1 MQVTTL
7 PKLTRLLPAALLAF
21 GYAVAPLEAAAE
33 VQIRTLDDGTLHIF
47 NESQVEKERRQSSR
61 LLPVPKEELKLLI
74 DRYARFFGLSPQL
87 VQAVVQAESGYN
99 VKALSNK
106 GAMGLM
112 QLMPGTA
119 ELLGVTNAW
128 DPQQNVRGGTAYLKQ
143 QLDRFG
149 SVRLAVAAYNAGP
162 NAVAKYSGV
171 PPYRETQEYV
181 EKVLSLYQQSPPD
194 ALVDLVRDR
203 AREQREADR
212 LHKELVVKQQPPA
225 GNKVYLTRDA
235 NNQLVLTDSPPQAAL
250 PKLTRRAALPRR
262 VPAASGAQ

>member
-21 GYAVAPLEAAAE
+21 GAALAPPEAAAE

-47 NESQVEKERRQSSR
+47 NETPVEKERRQSSR

-74 DRYARFFGLSPQL
+74 ERYARFFGLSPQL

-112 QLMPGTA
+112 QLMPDTA
-119 ELLGVTNAW
+119 ALLGVTNAW

-181 EKVLSLYQQSPPD
+181 ERVLSLYQQSPPD
-194 ALVDLVRDR
+194 ALVDLVQDR
-203 AREQREADR
+203 ARERREADR
-212 LHKELVVKQQPPA
+212 LHQELVVKQQVPA

-235 NNQLVLTDSPPQAAL
+235 NGYVMTDSPPQAAL

-262 VPAASGAQ
+262 APAAGGAH